1 MRQRAAGMW
10 DLWRCENSIYW
21 DRSSSEQKRVS
32 QGGAQVMD
40 QALLP
45 LIQLLV
51 LPWLGGRRC
60 SCDGAGHDDGHWAY
74 CSPHPGLCSYHKEPL
89 LAWEITPK
97 KGAMKEEL
105 LGSLCSGSNGR
116 GWGALRAVHR
126 AGVLPCSFHLRIV
139 MR

>member
-1 MRQRAAGMW
+1 M
-10 DLWRCENSIYW
+10 
-21 DRSSSEQKRVS
+21 S

-51 LPWLGGRRC
+51 LSWLGGRRC

-89 LAWEITPK
+89 LAWEITSK

-105 LGSLCSGSNGR
+105 LGSLCSGSNGW
-116 GWGALRAVHR
+116 GWGGSEICAQSRCAAVL
-126 AGVLPCSFHLRIV
+126 LPSQNRNEIIKLIA
-139 MR
+139 

>member
-1 MRQRAAGMW
+1 MW

-51 LPWLGGRRC
+51 LSWLGGRRC

-74 CSPHPGLCSYHKEPL
+74 CSPHPGLCSYRKEPL

-116 GWGALRAVHR
+116 GWGGSESCAQSRCAAMLFPSQNRNEIIKLIA
-126 AGVLPCSFHLRIV
+126 
-139 MR
+139 